1 MSGDVS
7 TGIARFTTG
16 HKLSVLRAQQS
27 KVHSALEKLDS
38 EVTSLQL
45 PSPDE
50 RSKEDWC
57 KVLELQE
64 QCLEKVSKS
73 YRQAAQKQ
81 LLEDIKAFRSIARFD
96 PSLDVEQCAG
106 TSQRLSDSLAKASTQ
121 SDLAVLFCDVLQQW
135 LETDGAK
142 SQETTGIP
150 FNPPAREQSEAQA
163 DGRLEIRATDFD
175 KLLRDQG
182 ASEEMLNDVERI
194 QEKTKKFGEKTL
206 KAKVQPN
213 EVLAAMNTI
222 AADPRWRT
230 AEVREQLR
238 EESSKAMALS
248 ELASAFTSTLRH
260 LDEWDWPEEGVRIEI
275 QRHLNGKERQ
285 HLDLDVNLA
294 IFLEVISTRWIEHF
308 KLHLEQLRTSKGWS
322 KSTIVDTAV
331 QKFPKEDVLKYKL
344 ALQDMT
350 TYDSD
355 LPRDGLK
362 ARFLNRQEE
371 EILQVVSTGMGGGY
385 EGGGYGDGVQ
395 DDRKTKAKAIRASK
409 NTDSEVTTDVDA
421 AGWHSAALSGKTA
434 RAYSH
439 VFKMLCTDIRLLQT
453 IDPDADITTVH
464 LDIKDFG
471 PSLDHSVPLAV
482 FEYFGAPASWLKWLQ
497 TFLQVRVRCEDG
509 SVVTSRTGTPFGLG
523 FSSLMNELLL
533 VILDMAIAAKTK
545 LHVHRNHDD
554 FWFWSQDKDQ
564 VVGAHEVMTEF
575 ARMAKFEWNEDKG
588 GCCVV
593 GAAGKEREV
602 PPSLPQTPFRWGYLL
617 LQSDGQWRIDQALLE
632 TRMVE
637 AEEEMRSAKSFLGKV
652 NVWNKYQAFI
662 ARNTALPLRA
672 NGVKHLEH
680 VQDVLGQVQ
689 ARVTGGRDILA
700 WLRDELA
707 RAFPD
712 REASN
717 NRDVPNAMYL
727 WPLDLG
733 GFELHSQIAN
743 IATHIEHM
751 VAADKENDRLPPF
764 GSAYKASHERYK
776 RYAAEWNTRD
786 VYYRLGKVAKNP
798 TSSEGAR
805 WASTMVQS
813 HQVESWTSKDT
824 CPPFLSL
831 EAFIA
836 IEAATF
842 PAWDIEY
849 SDLDLDQS
857 QAVSEGAY
865 KEIVQSLYKS
875 SLIDS
880 LGQSDQ
886 IVPADLAPKYALLDL
901 QRAVKQLFK

>member
-27 KVHSALEKLDS
+27 KVHLALEKLDS
-38 EVTSLQL
+38 EVSSLQL
-45 PSPDE
+45 PSRDK

-64 QCLEKVSKS
+64 QCLENVSKS

-81 LLEDIKAFRSIARFD
+81 LLKDIKAFRSIARFD

-142 SQETTGIP
+142 AQETTGIP
-150 FNPPAREQSEAQA
+150 FNPPAEEQVEAEA
-163 DGRLEIRATDFD
+163 DGRLAIRAADFD
-175 KLLRDQG
+175 RFLRDQG

-194 QEKTKKFGEKTL
+194 QERTKKFGEKTL
-206 KAKVQPN
+206 KAKVQPT
-213 EVLAAMNTI
+213 EVLAAIKTM
-222 AADPRWRT
+222 ASDPRWRT

-331 QKFPKEDVLKYKL
+331 RKFTKEDVLKYKL

-350 TYDSD
+350 TYDSE
-355 LPRDGLK
+355 LNRDGLK

-385 EGGGYGDGVQ
+385 EGGGYGDDVQ
-395 DDRKTKAKAIRASK
+395 DKRKTKAKAIRASK
-409 NTDSEVTTDVDA
+409 ITDSEITTDVDA
-421 AGWHSAALSGKTA
+421 PGWHSAALSGKTA

-453 IDPDADITTVH
+453 IDPDADITAVH

-482 FEYFGAPASWLKWLQ
+482 FEYFGAPTSWLKWLQ

-575 ARMAKFEWNEDKG
+575 ARMANLQWNG
-588 GCCVV
+588 TRVV
-593 GAAGKEREV
+593 VAWWALREMNGSSRPV
-602 PPSLPQTPFRWGYLL
+602 FHRLL
-617 LQSDGQWRIDQALLE
+617 SDGVICSYNQ
-632 TRMVE
+632 
-637 AEEEMRSAKSFLGKV
+637 
-652 NVWNKYQAFI
+652 
-662 ARNTALPLRA
+662 TA
-672 NGVKHLEH
+672 
-680 VQDVLGQVQ
+680 
-689 ARVTGGRDILA
+689 GGRSIRRFSRRV
-700 WLRDELA
+700 W
-707 RAFPD
+707 
-712 REASN
+712 
-717 NRDVPNAMYL
+717 
-727 WPLDLG
+727 
-733 GFELHSQIAN
+733 
-743 IATHIEHM
+743 
-751 VAADKENDRLPPF
+751 
-764 GSAYKASHERYK
+764 YK
-776 RYAAEWNTRD
+776 RKMRCARPS
-786 VYYRLGKVAKNP
+786 R
-798 TSSEGAR
+798 SSER
-805 WASTMVQS
+805 STS
-813 HQVESWTSKDT
+813 GTSIRRLSPETPRYPCERMALNIWSTFKM
-824 CPPFLSL
+824 FSGRSKLGSL
-831 EAFIA
+831 EAKTSWPGY
-836 IEAATF
+836 ET
-842 PAWDIEY
+842 
-849 SDLDLDQS
+849 
-857 QAVSEGAY
+857 
-865 KEIVQSLYKS
+865 S
-875 SLIDS
+875 SLERFLIERRLAIGTYRTPCISGPWIWAASSCTRRSQTLQRISSSWS
-880 LGQSDQ
+880 LPTRKMTGCLRSSRLTRRPRRGTSGMQLSGTPGMSTTGSERSQ
-886 IVPADLAPKYALLDL
+886 RILQALKAPDGRRPWSSPTRSRAGRPRILALLSSAWKRSSPSRQPHSL
-901 QRAVKQLFK
+901 HGISNTPTWTWTSLKQCRRALTGRSYSRSTNRP